1 MRHKSGF
8 YRFYF
13 GFIAVFAVLLIIG
26 MFVFHSFLKTYESAQ
41 PKSIAQNICETYI
54 KPAKITGLREKY
66 KLKLSKYE
74 SEKNAKK
81 AFSGLF
87 ADKKLE
93 VNYSSRIP
101 KGSDICFFVK
111 AGDKNIMAIALS
123 KNKKAGKFG
132 IKGYSVDEISLLGD
146 VYKNVTVSFPSNA
159 DLTVNGKTLS
169 EKDVKESPLPEIKGV
184 EFGKD
189 AVRTCSA
196 DIKDLLS
203 ADVEVKVSGKDFE
216 VKKDGNTVSVSGKF
230 EADFKKEAED
240 FAVAGSKVYADYM
253 QDHSSLGQ
261 LGKYVDTSSDF
272 YKNIRATIVS
282 FALNFNKSDYE
293 NLECTDFTKH
303 SDEIYS
309 CRVKFVH
316 ALINGAKVYRDNFD
330 KTIYLRVNKSG
341 KKIIDM
347 QSN

>member
-1 MRHKSGF
+1 MRRKNGF
-8 YRFYF
+8 LHFYL
-13 GFIAVFAVLLIIG
+13 GFIAVFAFLLIVG
-26 MFVFHSFLKTYESAQ
+26 LFVFHSFLETYESAQ
-41 PKSIAQNICETYI
+41 PQSMAEKICETYI
-54 KPAKITGLREKY
+54 KPAKINELRDKY
-66 KLKLSKYE
+66 KLKLSDYE
-74 SEKNAKK
+74 TEKNAKK
-81 AFSGLF
+81 AFSALF

-111 AGDKNIMAIALS
+111 AGDKNIMTIALS

-132 IKGYSVDEISLLGD
+132 IKGYSVDEISLLDD

-261 LGKYVDTSSDF
+261 LAKYVDSSSDF